1 MSYSFNSRRQRDAWL
16 RKRRID
22 GFSLVELMVAVV
34 LGLFLVIGL
43 ISLIV
48 SNTRTRAELDKS
60 SQQIENGRF
69 ALQLLSEDIQ
79 HAGFTGT
86 TLTRTAGSIVQVAP
100 SPCPATVAALQYA
113 AAPNYAA
120 SVPFS
125 VSFTA
130 PTSSFAT
137 STAALAAYP
146 CINDGGPGVT
156 HYMPNTAVVVV
167 TRVSTSTT
175 PVASAISAEAYLQGV
190 TCATD
195 TTPFSIDVG
204 SAGSAGFT
212 RTETDCATSASL
224 RKVMQRVYFVSSCD
238 VCSPSDNL
246 PTLKMAEY
254 VNGAMQ
260 ITPLVEGIQDLQVEY
275 GIDMD
280 NNGSP
285 DCYTSNPASP
295 PAAEVAVAVC
305 PQTTPAYNWT
315 NAAANWSNVVTVRVV
330 LLARNNDTSGG
341 WTDTRTYAMGL
352 AEGSVGPF
360 NDRYKRHVY
369 STVVRLYNISG
380 QRELQ

>member
-1 MSYSFNSRRQRDAWL
+1 MSASFNVGRRERL
-16 RKRRID
+16 LTKKRPAA

-48 SNTRTRAELDKS
+48 SNTRTRSELDKS

-86 TLTRTAGSIVQVAP
+86 TLTRTAGSVAQVAP
-100 SPCPATVAALQYA
+100 SPCPTSVAALGYA
-113 AAPNYAA
+113 AAAGYAA
-120 SVPFS
+120 SVPYS
-125 VSFTA
+125 VSGT
-130 PTSSFAT
+130 
-137 STAALAAYP
+137 TAALSAS
-146 CINDGGPGVT
+146 CIDQPHNVA
-156 HYMPNTAVVVV
+156 NTPVLIV
-167 TRVSTSTT
+167 TRLSTATTSIGSVSA
-175 PVASAISAEAYLQGV
+175 PAAYLQRS

-195 TTPFSIDVG
+195 TVPFTIAAG
-204 SAGSAGFT
+204 SAGSGGFT
-212 RTETDCATSASL
+212 RTDTTCTAKAEL
-224 RKVMQRVYFVSSCD
+224 RAVMQHVYFLSTCS
-238 VCSPSDNL
+238 VCSPSDGL
-246 PTLKMAEY
+246 PTLKVAEY

-295 PAAEVAVAVC
+295 PAAEVAVAKC
-305 PQTTPAYNWT
+305 PQTTPAYDWA
-315 NAAANWSNVVTVRVV
+315 NAAANWSNVVAVRVLV
-330 LLARNNDTSGG
+330 LARNNDTSGG
-341 WTDTRTYAMGL
+341 WTDTRTYDMGL
-352 AEGSVGPF
+352 AKGTVGPF

-369 STVVRLYNISG
+369 SAVARLYNIAG

>member
-1 MSYSFNSRRQRDAWL
+1 MSASFNVGRGGRLSTK
-16 RKRRID
+16 KRPAA

-48 SNTRTRAELDKS
+48 SNTRTRTELDKS

-100 SPCPATVAALQYA
+100 TPCPANASQLGYA
-113 AAPNYAA
+113 ASANYAA
-120 SVPFS
+120 SVPYS
-125 VSFTA
+125 VSGT
-130 PTSSFAT
+130 
-137 STAALAAYP
+137 TAALASACVDQP
-146 CINDGGPGVT
+146 NSVA
-156 HYMPNTAVVVV
+156 NTAVLVV

-175 PVASAISAEAYLQGV
+175 ALASVTSSEAYLQAS

-195 TTPFSIDVG
+195 TTAFSIG
-204 SAGSAGFT
+204 AGSGGFP
-212 RTETDCATSASL
+212 RTATDCATTALL
-224 RKVMQRVYFVSSCD
+224 RKVMQRVYFVSNCEF
-238 VCSPSDNL
+238 CSPSDNL
-246 PTLKMAEY
+246 PTLKVAEY

-295 PAAEVAVAVC
+295 PAAEVAVAKC
-305 PQTTPAYNWT
+305 PQTTPAYDWT
-315 NAAANWSNVVTVRVV
+315 NAAANWSNVVAVRVLV
-330 LLARNNDTSGG
+330 LARNNDTSGG
-341 WTDTRTYAMGL
+341 WTDTRTYDMGL
-352 AEGSVGPF
+352 AKGTVGPF

-369 STVVRLYNISG
+369 SAVARLYNIAG